1 MTTAATEF
9 DMKKYFA
16 QQLPKVEAALAE
28 SIDVL
33 PREWKY
39 DSQAETVIESMRYYA
54 LMAGGRRIRPY
65 LLYYED
71 QALLALLV
79 QKSQAETVMESM
91 RYALMTGGRTIGP
104 YLLYLLYLLYH
115 TSTKVN
121 AVRTDGGGEEDQAL
135 LALLVQTYKY

>member
-9 DMKKYFA
+9 DIKKYFA

-39 DSQAETVIESMRYYA
+39 DSQAETVIESMRYA
-54 LMAGGRRIRPY
+54 LMA
-65 LLYYED
+65 
-71 QALLALLV
+71 
-79 QKSQAETVMESM
+79 
-91 RYALMTGGRTIGP
+91 
-104 YLLYLLYLLYH
+104 
-115 TSTKVN
+115 
-121 AVRTDGGGEEDQAL
+121 GGEEDQAL

>member
-39 DSQAETVIESMRYYA
+39 DSQAETVIESMRYA
-54 LMAGGRRIRPY
+54 LMASPMSLIRYRMRLIRYRIR
-65 LLYYED
+65 L
-71 QALLALLV
+71 
-79 QKSQAETVMESM
+79 
-91 RYALMTGGRTIGP
+91 I
-104 YLLYLLYLLYH
+104 
-115 TSTKVN
+115 
-121 AVRTDGGGEEDQAL
+121 
-135 LALLVQTYKY
+135 

>member
-39 DSQAETVIESMRYYA
+39 DSQAETVIESMRYA
-54 LMAGGRRIRPY
+54 LTAGGRRIRPY
-65 LLYYED
+65 LLY
-71 QALLALLV
+71 
-79 QKSQAETVMESM
+79 
-91 RYALMTGGRTIGP
+91 
-104 YLLYLLYLLYH
+104 LLY
-115 TSTKVN
+115 
-121 AVRTDGGGEEDQAL
+121 
-135 LALLVQTYKY
+135 

>member
-39 DSQAETVIESMRYYA
+39 DSQAETVIESMRYA
-54 LMAGGRRIRPY
+54 LMAGGRRTRPY
-65 LLYYED
+65 LLY
-71 QALLALLV
+71 
-79 QKSQAETVMESM
+79 
-91 RYALMTGGRTIGP
+91 
-104 YLLYLLYLLYH
+104 
-115 TSTKVN
+115 
-121 AVRTDGGGEEDQAL
+121 
-135 LALLVQTYKY
+135 